1 MQKRSNEERPKAHGP
16 LRVEDPSDIYSS
28 DGPKEGM
35 FLFSKICFAI

>member
-35 FLFSKICFAI
+35 FLFIKICFAI